1 MRDILFR
8 ARDYNGNWRYGNL
21 CHYIDDS
28 DPEYKADEYYTIREL
43 DVRDVDYEDA
53 ESVVIPETIGQL
65 VWKSSDGAHEV
76 WEGDIIECRLFRCFP
91 HSICMAVWD
100 TNTLSFRLR
109 WPGQIQYRSKYSF
122 VDFLGD
128 LFTEGE
134 GVVIGNIHDN
144 PNLFNEDKKKPEGFK
159 ETES

>member
-8 ARDYNGNWRYGNL
+8 ARDYHGNWRYGNF

-28 DPEYKADEYYTIREL
+28 NPMYETNEYYTIREQ
-43 DVRDVDYEDA
+43 DPDCE
-53 ESVVIPETIGQL
+53 EQNVVIPETIGQL

-76 WEGDIIECRLFRCFP
+76 WEGDIIECRLFGVCP
-91 HSICMAVWD
+91 SICMAVWD
-100 TNTLSFRLR
+100 INSLSFRLR
-109 WPGQIQYRSKYSF
+109 WSGLVQYSPYSF
-122 VDFLGD
+122 VGFLSS
-128 LFTEGE
+128 LFTEKG

-144 PNLFNEDKKKPEGFK
+144 PRLFNEDKKKPEDFK

>member
-8 ARDYNGNWRYGNL
+8 ARDYHGIWRYGNL
-21 CHYIDDS
+21 CHYIGDS
-28 DPEYKADEYYTIREL
+28 NLMFETNEYYTIREQ
-43 DVRDVDYEDA
+43 DPDCEEEY
-53 ESVVIPETIGQL
+53 VVIPETIGQL
-65 VWKSSDGAHEV
+65 VWKSSDGSHEV

-91 HSICMAVWD
+91 SSICMAVWD

-122 VDFLGD
+122 VYFLGD
-128 LFTEGE
+128 LFAGGE

-144 PNLFNEDKKKPEGFK
+144 PRLFNEEKKKSEGFK

>member
-1 MRDILFR
+1 MRDLLFR
-8 ARDYNGNWRYGNL
+8 ARDYHGIWRYGNL
-21 CHYIDDS
+21 CHYIDDTG
-28 DPEYKADEYYTIREL
+28 PEWLTDKEFYVIREQ
-43 DVRDVDYEDA
+43 DIDVDER
-53 ESVVIPETIGQL
+53 EFVVIPETIGQL
-65 VWKSSDGAHEV
+65 VWKSSDGSHEV

-91 HSICMAVWD
+91 SSICMAVWD

-128 LFTEGE
+128 LFAGGE

-144 PNLFNEDKKKPEGFK
+144 PRLFNEEKKKSEGFK

>member
-1 MRDILFR
+1 M
-8 ARDYNGNWRYGNL
+8 
-21 CHYIDDS
+21 C
-28 DPEYKADEYYTIREL
+28 KADEYYTIRPYYAGCDE
-43 DVRDVDYEDA
+43 EA
-53 ESVVIPETIGQL
+53 VVITETIGQL

-76 WEGDIIECRLFRCFP
+76 WEGDIIEGRIFRGARRNV
-91 HSICMAVWD
+91 CMVVWD
-100 TNTLSFRLR
+100 INSLSFRLR

-128 LFTEGE
+128 LFAGGE

-144 PNLFNEDKKKPEGFK
+144 PRLFNEEKKKAEAFK

>member
-8 ARDYNGNWRYGNL
+8 ARDYHGNWRYGNL
-21 CHYIDDS
+21 CHYIDDTGPVL
-28 DPEYKADEYYTIREL
+28 PEDKEFYTIREATNFA
-43 DVRDVDYEDA
+43 A
-53 ESVVIPETIGQL
+53 EECLVIPETIGQL
-65 VWKSSDGAHEV
+65 VWKSSDGSHEV
-76 WEGDIIECRLFRCFP
+76 WEGDIIECRLFRYFP
-91 HSICMAVWD
+91 SSICMAVWD

-128 LFTEGE
+128 LFAGE

-144 PNLFNEDKKKPEGFK
+144 PRLFNEEKKKSEGFK

>member
-8 ARDYNGNWRYGNL
+8 GRDYHGNWRYGNL
-21 CHYIDDS
+21 CHYIDDTGPS
-28 DPEYKADEYYTIREL
+28 WLKNKEFYVIRE
-43 DVRDVDYEDA
+43 REVDIDERA
-53 ESVVIPETIGQL
+53 FVVIPETIGQL
-65 VWKSSDGAHEV
+65 VWKSSDGSHEV

-91 HSICMAVWD
+91 SSICMAVWD

-128 LFTEGE
+128 LFAGEE

-144 PNLFNEDKKKPEGFK
+144 PRLFNEEKKKSEGFK

>member
-8 ARDYNGNWRYGNL
+8 ARDYNENWRYGNL

-28 DPEYKADEYYTIREL
+28 IPMCKADEYYTIRAYYAGCDE
-43 DVRDVDYEDA
+43 EA
-53 ESVVIPETIGQL
+53 VVIPETIGQL

-76 WEGDIIECRLFRCFP
+76 WEGDIIECRLFGVCP
-91 HSICMAVWD
+91 SICMAVWD
-100 TNTLSFRLR
+100 INSLSFRLH
-109 WPGQIQYRSKYSF
+109 WSGLVQYSPYSF
-122 VDFLGD
+122 VGFLSS
-128 LFTEGE
+128 LFTEKG

-144 PNLFNEDKKKPEGFK
+144 PHLFNEYKKKPEDFK

>member
-8 ARDYNGNWRYGNL
+8 GRDYHGNWRYGNL

-28 DPEYKADEYYTIREL
+28 IPIYEADEYYTIRSQ
-43 DVRDVDYEDA
+43 DVDCEEEA
-53 ESVVIPETIGQL
+53 VVIPETIGQL
-65 VWKSSDGAHEV
+65 VWKSSDGSHEV

-91 HSICMAVWD
+91 RSICMAVWD

-128 LFTEGE
+128 LFAGGE
-134 GVVIGNIHDN
+134 GVVIGNIHEN
-144 PNLFNEDKKKPEGFK
+144 PRLFNEEKKKSEGFK

>member
-8 ARDYNGNWRYGNL
+8 ARDYHGNWRYGNL

-28 DPEYKADEYYTIREL
+28 NPMYETNEYYTIREQ
-43 DVRDVDYEDA
+43 DPDCE
-53 ESVVIPETIGQL
+53 EQNVVIPETIGQL
-65 VWKSSDGAHEV
+65 VWKSSDGTHEV
-76 WEGDIIECRLFRCFP
+76 WEGDIIECRLFRYFP
-91 HSICMAVWD
+91 SSICMAVWD

-122 VDFLGD
+122 VDFLGN
-128 LFTEGE
+128 LLAEGE

-144 PNLFNEDKKKPEGFK
+144 PSLFNEDKKKPEDFK

>member
-21 CHYIDDS
+21 CHYIDDTGPS
-28 DPEYKADEYYTIREL
+28 WLKNKEFYVIRE
-43 DVRDVDYEDA
+43 REVDIDER
-53 ESVVIPETIGQL
+53 EFEVIPETIGQL
-65 VWKSSDGAHEV
+65 VWKSSDGSHEV

-91 HSICMAVWD
+91 SSICMAVWD

-128 LFTEGE
+128 LFAGGE

-144 PNLFNEDKKKPEGFK
+144 PRLFNEEKKKSEGFK

>member
-8 ARDYNGNWRYGNL
+8 ARDYNENWRYGNL

-28 DPEYKADEYYTIREL
+28 IPMCKADEYYTIRAYYAGCDE
-43 DVRDVDYEDA
+43 EA
-53 ESVVIPETIGQL
+53 VVIPETIGQL

-76 WEGDIIECRLFRCFP
+76 WEGDIIECRLFGVCP
-91 HSICMAVWD
+91 SICMAVWD
-100 TNTLSFRLR
+100 INSLSFRLR
-109 WPGQIQYRSKYSF
+109 WSGLVQYSPYSF
-122 VDFLGD
+122 VDFLSS
-128 LFTEGE
+128 LFTEKG

-144 PNLFNEDKKKPEGFK
+144 PHLFNEYKKKAEAFK

>member
-8 ARDYNGNWRYGNL
+8 ARDYHGNWRYGNL

-28 DPEYKADEYYTIREL
+28 IPMCKADEYYTIRPYYAGCDE
-43 DVRDVDYEDA
+43 EA
-53 ESVVIPETIGQL
+53 VVITETIGQL

-76 WEGDIIECRLFRCFP
+76 WEGDIIECRLFGVYP
-91 HSICMAVWD
+91 SICMAVWD
-100 TNTLSFRLR
+100 INSLSFRLR
-109 WPGQIQYRSKYSF
+109 WPGQVQYSSKYSF
-122 VDFLGD
+122 VDFLGR
-128 LFTEGE
+128 LFAEGE

-144 PNLFNEDKKKPEGFK
+144 PRLFNEYKKKAEGFK

>member
-8 ARDYNGNWRYGNL
+8 ARDYHGNWCYGNL
-21 CHYIDDS
+21 CHYIDDTGPVL
-28 DPEYKADEYYTIREL
+28 PEDKEFYTIREATNFA
-43 DVRDVDYEDA
+43 A
-53 ESVVIPETIGQL
+53 EECVVIPETIGQL
-65 VWKSSDGAHEV
+65 IWRSSDGSHEV
-76 WEGDIIECRLFRCFP
+76 WEGDIIECRLFRGFP
-91 HSICMAVWD
+91 SSICMAVWD

-109 WPGQIQYRSKYSF
+109 WLGQIQYRSKYSF
-122 VDFLGD
+122 VDFLRN

-144 PNLFNEDKKKPEGFK
+144 PSLFNEDKKKAEAFK

>member
-8 ARDYNGNWRYGNL
+8 ARDYNENWRYGNL

-28 DPEYKADEYYTIREL
+28 IPMCKADEYYTIREL

-76 WEGDIIECRLFRCFP
+76 WEGDIIECRLFGVCP
-91 HSICMAVWD
+91 SICMAVWD
-100 TNTLSFRLR
+100 INSLSFRLR

-122 VDFLGD
+122 VDFLRN
-128 LFTEGE
+128 LFAEWE

-144 PNLFNEDKKKPEGFK
+144 PHLFNEYKKKAEAFK

>member
-8 ARDYNGNWRYGNL
+8 GRDYHGNWRYGNL
-21 CHYIDDS
+21 CHYIDDTGPS
-28 DPEYKADEYYTIREL
+28 WLKNKEFYVIRE
-43 DVRDVDYEDA
+43 REVDIDERA
-53 ESVVIPETIGQL
+53 FVVIPETIGQL
-65 VWKSSDGAHEV
+65 VWKSSDGSHEV

-91 HSICMAVWD
+91 SSICMAVWD

-128 LFTEGE
+128 LFAGGE

-144 PNLFNEDKKKPEGFK
+144 PRLFNEYKKKAEGFK